1 MKGLQIDS
9 GKVFKAVI
17 AILMAL
23 IATGCSSLQSSFSGT
38 SWSQTAVNEEE
49 QQQLS
54 NSPQGDLDMLP

>member
-9 GKVFKAVI
+9 DKVFKAVI

-23 IATGCSSLQSSFSGT
+23 IAAGCSSLQSSVSGK

-49 QQQLS
+49 QQELS
-54 NSPQGDLDMLP
+54 NSPQGDLDMVP

>member
-23 IATGCSSLQSSFSGT
+23 IATGCSSLQSSVSGK